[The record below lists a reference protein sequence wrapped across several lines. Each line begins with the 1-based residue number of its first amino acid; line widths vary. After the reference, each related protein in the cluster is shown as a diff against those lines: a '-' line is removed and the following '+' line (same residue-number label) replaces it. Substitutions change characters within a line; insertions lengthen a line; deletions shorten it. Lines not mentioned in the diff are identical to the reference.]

1 MSGNNRE
8 VIPGL
13 GQRIL
18 IVCVGGIS
26 CESLRWANRDFR
38 PKPENDSV
46 GVGAFLDVN
55 AERRMGQVFVS
66 RLRVPVTKT
75 EFENHPERCAD
86 ALREAYENG

>member
-8 VIPGL
+8 VIRGL

-38 PKPENDSV
+38 PKAENDSV